1 LFLRITQAAC
11 AGGLFIL
18 VAAELRRHA
27 SVSNHFHGGEKM
39 FGDTLL
45 ESSSVPR
52 KGKRWP
58 MATAFTA
65 EAIAAGLLVVIPLLS
80 TVAMP
85 ISGRMSCPYV
95 KPVARVTLE
104 RVETVRTEPTS
115 ASGRTSSGPRTTVF
129 KFNNHQSTI
138 PDHPWA
144 DPISEP
150 ADPRLPPGGGS
161 DKKFSDFIADGPANS
176 NVKLDVPKRI
186 KSQFEEGQLLNRVEP
201 VYPRIAAISG
211 IQGQVKLHA
220 IIARD
225 GRIQSLNVIS
235 GHPLLAH
242 AALEAVEQWRYRPY
256 VLNGEKVEVETFITI
271 NFRKEMH

>member
-1 LFLRITQAAC
+1 MEVR
-11 AGGLFIL
+11 
-18 VAAELRRHA
+18 
-27 SVSNHFHGGEKM
+27 KM

-65 EAIAAGLLVVIPLLS
+65 EAIAAGLLVMIPLLS
-80 TVAMP
+80 TGVIPVSARVP
-85 ISGRMSCPYV
+85 IYTPV
-95 KPVARVTLE
+95 KPVTLE
-104 RVETVRTEPTS
+104 PVERVRTEPTS
-115 ASGRTSSGPRTTVF
+115 ASGRTSSGPRTTAVF
-129 KFNNHQSTI
+129 TFNNHQSTI